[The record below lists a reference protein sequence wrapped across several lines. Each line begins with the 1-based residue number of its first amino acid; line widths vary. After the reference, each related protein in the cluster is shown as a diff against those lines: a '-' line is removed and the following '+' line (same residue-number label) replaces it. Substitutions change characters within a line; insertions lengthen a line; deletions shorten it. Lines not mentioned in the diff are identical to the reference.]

1 MATTGWKFP
10 TAVLGSVTGETGTA
24 IWSSPTNIMADDDV
38 GAAITGVLAGNKSKT
53 LRAYGFGFTSSDIPA
68 GTTIVGIEV
77 EIQHRSISG
86 TFSDYVVQLVPD
98 RTAGNVSD
106 RAGSNKALPA
116 ANYPSAYS
124 DPATITLYG
133 SANDNWGAGLTR
145 AQALSSNFA
154 VDFQMQS
161 NTSGDGGCDYIRVR
175 LTYLDIVDGDAA
187 ITEGPDSVA
196 GTGTVKVKGTGAI
209 AEAGDL
215 AAGGSAYVPA
225 LNLDFINNETP
236 DPRIVFSGGANGTR
250 VNAAGQIVAASAPRY
265 DYDPITREARGLLIE
280 ESRTNYLIQSEFAD
294 GLPASRGG
302 SVSAV
307 AFAGLLSGT
316 GLRLQNANPTTTY
329 FYVTNYSVPA
339 SSARVISV
347 FVRMDD
353 GGAPSFGATANQSA
367 LNDFVFNLGGA
378 VFAPH
383 PANGGLVE
391 DYGGGLY
398 RVSLAV
404 TTTATPNTSCGVIKY
419 PANSTRSF
427 TCSGIMVE
435 AGTAPSS
442 YVATGAAQVTRTTD
456 SAVISGTDFSG
467 WYNQDAGSLIVSF
480 DRNVGLD
487 AVDRSAITFD
497 VGSAS
502 SRMIAYSQST
512 GRAIGVTGGST
523 SFLFTNLGP
532 ITPGS
537 RYGLGLAY
545 ALDDF
550 AACMN
555 GGTLSTDTS
564 GAVPTANRMVLG
576 GGSGVSALNG
586 HVRWAR
592 YFNQRLPNL
601 VLQTFTT
608 AIAGTGTL
616 TEANDNAAGTG
627 RVKVQG
633 TAAIAEGN
641 DVAAGT
647 GETGISLVTPSS
659 RIALS
664 GFSRLSNRIA
674 Q

>member
-1 MATTGWKFP
+1 MPTTSWKFP
-10 TAVLGSVTGETGTA
+10 TAAIGSVTGETGTA
-24 IWSSPTNIMADDDV
+24 IWSNPNNILADDDV

-161 NTSGDGGCDYIRVR
+161 NTYGDGGCDYIRVR

-187 ITEGPDSVA
+187 ITEGADSVA
-196 GTGTVKVKGTGAI
+196 GTGTVKVKGAGAI

-225 LNLDFINNETP
+225 LDLDFITSETP
-236 DPRIVFSGGANGTR
+236 DPRITFSGGANGTR

-265 DYDPITREARGLLIE
+265 DYDPVTHEAKGLLIE
-280 ESRTNYLIQSEFAD
+280 EARTNYLIQSEFAT

-307 AFAGLLSGT
+307 AFAGLISGT
-316 GLRLQNANPTTTY
+316 GLSLQNANPTTTY
-329 FYVTNYSVPA
+329 FYVNNYAVPA
-339 SSARVISV
+339 SSLRVISI

-353 GGAPSFGATANQSA
+353 GGPPSFGSPSKTSP
-367 LNDFVFNLGGA
+367 LNDFVFNLGGTVLPPVA
-378 VFAPH
+378 
-383 PANGGLVE
+383 ANGGLVE

-398 RVSLAV
+398 RVSMAITTSASA
-404 TTTATPNTSCGVIKY
+404 TTTCGVIKY
-419 PANSTRSF
+419 PSHSLRSF

-442 YVATGAAQVTRTTD
+442 YIATGAAQVTRTAD
-456 SAVISGTDFSG
+456 SAVIAGADFSSWFNPAEG
-467 WYNQDAGSLIVSF
+467 TIFLDYDIVAVPASNVQALMIGSSSTDAYYMRVQNVSLADIVF
-480 DRNVGLD
+480 
-487 AVDRSAITFD
+487 A
-497 VGSAS
+497 
-502 SRMIAYSQST
+502 
-512 GRAIGVTGGST
+512 GGS
-523 SFLFTNLGP
+523 SQAFLTVVT
-532 ITPGS
+532 TPPVPKTLY
-537 RYGLGLAY
+537 RQALAY
-545 ALDDF
+545 AANDF
-550 AACMN
+550 AGCVN
-555 GGTLSTDTS
+555 GGSLVPDNS
-564 GAVPTANRMVLG
+564 GNLPAPTALYLGNNG
-576 GGSGVSALNG
+576 GGQYLNG
-586 HVRWAR
+586 HIRR
-592 YFNQRLPNL
+592 FRHFNQRLPNAL
-601 VLQTFTT
+601 LQTFTT
-608 AIAGTGTL
+608 AIAGAGAL
-616 TEANDNAAGTG
+616 TEANDNAAGSG

-633 TAAIAEGN
+633 TAAIVEGD
-641 DVAAGT
+641 DVAAGA
-647 GETGISLVTPSS
+647 GEVGIHLVTPAG
-659 RIALS
+659 RIAAV
-664 GFSRLSNRIA
+664 GASRLSNRTA
-674 Q
+674 R

>member
-1 MATTGWKFP
+1 M
-10 TAVLGSVTGETGTA
+10 
-24 IWSSPTNIMADDDV
+24 
-38 GAAITGVLAGNKSKT
+38 
-53 LRAYGFGFTSSDIPA
+53 
-68 GTTIVGIEV
+68 
-77 EIQHRSISG
+77 
-86 TFSDYVVQLVPD
+86 VVI
-98 RTAGNVSD
+98 A
-106 RAGSNKALPA
+106 
-116 ANYPSAYS
+116 
-124 DPATITLYG
+124 
-133 SANDNWGAGLTR
+133 
-145 AQALSSNFA
+145 
-154 VDFQMQS
+154 
-161 NTSGDGGCDYIRVR
+161 
-175 LTYLDIVDGDAA
+175 GDAN
-187 ITEGPDSVA
+187 IIEGADTA
-196 GTGTVKVKGTGAI
+196 T
-209 AEAGDL
+209 
-215 AAGGSAYVPA
+215 GGSAYVPA
-225 LNLDFINNETP
+225 LALDFIASETP
-236 DPRIVFSGGANGTR
+236 DPRITFSGGANGTR

-265 DYDPITREARGLLIE
+265 DYDPVTRDAKGLLIE
-280 ESRTNYLIQSEFAD
+280 ESRTNYLIQSEFST

-302 SVSAV
+302 SIGAV

-316 GLRLQNANPTTTY
+316 GLSVQNANPTTTY

-339 SSARVISV
+339 SSPRVISV

-353 GGAPSFGATANQSA
+353 GGPPSFGATANQSA

-398 RVSLAV
+398 RVSMAV
-404 TTTATPNTSCGVIKY
+404 TTTASPNTSCGVIKY

-442 YVATGAAQVTRTTD
+442 YIATGAAQVTRTTD

-487 AVDRSAITFD
+487 AVDRSAVTVD

-502 SRMIAYSQST
+502 SRIIAYSQST

-532 ITPGS
+532 ITAGS
-537 RYGLGLAY
+537 RNALALAY
-545 ALDDF
+545 ANDDF

-555 GGTLSTDTS
+555 GGALSADPS
-564 GAVPTANRMVLG
+564 GAVPTANRMAIG

-586 HVRWAR
+586 HVRRIR
-592 YFNQRLPNL
+592 YFNERLPN
-601 VLQTFTT
+601 
-608 AIAGTGTL
+608 AILLALTKPITGSGVP
-616 TEANDNAAGTG
+616 TEANDNASGTG

-633 TAAIAEGN
+633 TAAIVEGD
-641 DVAAGT
+641 DVAAGS